1 MSGKCWYALIILNFF
16 LLNNVHLSPP
26 PPFQCYMVVQNGH
39 TYQTKLLGGR
49 GDWRVTY

>member
-1 MSGKCWYALIILNFF
+1 MSGKVLVCSNNFEF
-16 LLNNVHLSPP
+16 FPIKLPLSPP

-39 TYQTKLLGGR
+39 IYQTKLLGGR